1 MKLNCFTG
9 KLILALALI
18 FSTAVPVFAEEN
30 DLAEVQKSM
39 KARLKD
45 MVTMKKDGKIGENN
59 LGYLTARSS
68 DEKVTELVKEEN
80 ADRKIVYDTIAT
92 KQKVS
97 SKFIGQAR
105 AKQIAEKSRDGE
117 WLKSTEGKWYQK
129 GSADDPAKKK

>member
-45 MVTMKKDGKIGENN
+45 MVTMKKDGQIGENN

-68 DEKVTELVKEEN
+68 DEKG
-80 ADRKIVYDTIAT
+80 RKC
-92 KQKVS
+92 
-97 SKFIGQAR
+97 R
-105 AKQIAEKSRDGE
+105 
-117 WLKSTEGKWYQK
+117 
-129 GSADDPAKKK
+129 P